1 MTARGRRLRA
11 AGVVSLVVAAAA
23 GCGGGSTADETRAE
37 LQGWASAVDDVCR
50 TTRERIAARGD
61 ADNALELESVAAH
74 GSEDVHAAI
83 TRIRDVAIPKGAGPR
98 VRDFLAELTKIES
111 RLGEMTR
118 TTADGSLKEIG
129 DLGLLLADRA
139 KRFQDRAEA
148 AGLRECA
155 DKRQFDAV
163 LDAFTAPVYA
173 TQVARFEV
181 WFADALRP
189 WLSYEPATSVDFVR
203 QLRRVNGI
211 VSRAEDRL
219 DDLYRYRP
227 NRAVEADNRL
237 GSALDSYEE
246 LLEVVAD
253 SLDGGRRHLTPVGA
267 KRFRRAVARRQ
278 REVRGAIAGLRTAI
292 GAEPL
297 AVPGARPLRETEQDT
312 A

>member
-1 MTARGRRLRA
+1 MRTAGA
-11 AGVVSLVVAAAA
+11 VALVVAAAA
-23 GCGGGSTADETRAE
+23 GCGGGSRADETRAE
-37 LQGWASAVDDVCR
+37 LRRWASAVDDVCR

-61 ADNALELESVAAH
+61 ADDADELESVAA
-74 GSEDVHAAI
+74 GASDDVRAAI
-83 TRIRDVAIPKGAGPR
+83 ERIRRVSIPKGAGSR
-98 VRDFLAELTKIES
+98 VRDFLAELAKIES
-111 RLGEMTR
+111 RLGAMTR

-139 KRFQDRAEA
+139 KRFRDRAEA

-173 TQVARFEV
+173 TQVARFEL
-181 WFADALRP
+181 WFANALRP
-189 WLSYEPATSVDFVR
+189 WVSYEPATSVDFVR
-203 QLRRVNGI
+203 QLRHLNRV
-211 VSRAEDRL
+211 VSRAENRL

-227 NRAVEADNRL
+227 NRAVEADGRL

-278 REVRGAIAGLRTAI
+278 RDVRRAIAELRTAI